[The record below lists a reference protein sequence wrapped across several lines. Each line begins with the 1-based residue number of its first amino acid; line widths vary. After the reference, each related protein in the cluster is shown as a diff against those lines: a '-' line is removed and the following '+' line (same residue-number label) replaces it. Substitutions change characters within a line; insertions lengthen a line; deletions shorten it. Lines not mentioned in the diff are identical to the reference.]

1 MSRRKYS
8 SNSKHEEPWKG
19 GRKGSALD
27 LKPVEAEE
35 LLNDP
40 INCVVVPGKRQL
52 VAVKDGKI
60 YAFQDDGAGGYHAY
74 PVTGNEVFTKYPA
87 IARQIAAL
95 LGTDIKRLS
104 RMG

>member
-8 SNSKHEEPWKG
+8 SNPKHEQPWLG

-27 LKPVEAEE
+27 LSPIEAEG

-40 INCVVVPGKRQL
+40 INCLAVPEKRQF
-52 VAVKDGKI
+52 VAVKNEKI
-60 YAFQDDGAGGYHAY
+60 YVFQDDGAGGYHAY

-87 IARQIAAL
+87 IARQIAQL

-104 RMG
+104 RMD